1 MRWWTNLLIWTLT
14 NYLNHSYKWD
24 FLKWQIYVNIVYQ
37 DAEKHMRT
45 HTCTHT
51 RCAGTHTH
59 THIVTAQS
67 HGHPISMGMLILTDI
82 LSTPVI
88 AGKMPCIIMA
98 RNRRLVIKAIWM
110 ATGPFLRR
118 LYGTTRDTKEVSK
131 TTDTEYSAA
140 LLHPVHGYGLWS
152 RRAFIFKMYT
162 LIWHWRSISC

>member
-1 MRWWTNLLIWTLT
+1 MVNQPFDLNFNKLFESFIQMRLSKMTDICKYCVSGRRKTHAHT
-14 NYLNHSYKWD
+14 
-24 FLKWQIYVNIVYQ
+24 
-37 DAEKHMRT
+37 HMHP
-45 HTCTHT
+45 HTVC
-51 RCAGTHTH
+51 RYTHTH